1 MTERKR
7 DCIMAGELFVEAQ
20 PHPSLL
26 PDETFSQLVESGKN
40 TVKGMARA
48 LQELAEEGNQQA
60 ARELAELSARAEEF
74 DVNRHWLWEP
84 DCGGAYTMVNW
95 QPHLVSGHRN
105 CISWHL
111 AGERFIPVWLEE
123 PRSTKYPQEE
133 PSPSGFQPAQAGQ
146 PLSSLSEPRPRSET
160 ETVDAAELKAESDA
174 PQAAPTEFPD
184 APETPAPEAHELKIG
199 LLHCLPRP
207 GSPLPDSL
215 WRSLLPG
222 QENVLNIYLTLAR
235 LRDQA
240 DPRAKK
246 TMEHIRE
253 LESRTPGEPFPAIDI
268 KLRSGGWVVDEDEL
282 SCLAMVAAGLETA
295 PVLIRG
301 MAPLPAQPA
310 SVEAAA
316 PTPQPPSVETPGLS
330 PVACTE
336 VPPEPG
342 EGPCRSETLG
352 LSPVACTEPCR
363 SETPGLSPV
372 ETPAPTPP
380 PPPAALPHPELP
392 ANLSTRITHFAH
404 SRSQLPS
411 LAQARQLASLLQE
424 TTQAMPDSLVWTT
437 LGGAAGEPPS
447 AKQRLRAAKMYLCNR
462 VGISPRYLN
471 RLISFLS
478 LKPTVQK
485 EAENFTELQ
494 LRPILKLPDE
504 TIQTAVVWGIVHEQ
518 EKRSQLGQ
526 SWTYPG
532 RAVQR
537 LVDLILAGTPIKSA
551 LKQALEKKSHPERG
565 AIVQKMHGLAA
576 MARAQRG
583 SLEGLS
589 PEEFMAAYK
598 ELQLALGELT
608 RDLKKKG
615 G

>member
-1 MTERKR
+1 
-7 DCIMAGELFVEAQ
+7 
-20 PHPSLL
+20 
-26 PDETFSQLVESGKN
+26 
-40 TVKGMARA
+40 
-48 LQELAEEGNQQA
+48 
-60 ARELAELSARAEEF
+60 
-74 DVNRHWLWEP
+74 
-84 DCGGAYTMVNW
+84 
-95 QPHLVSGHRN
+95 
-105 CISWHL
+105 
-111 AGERFIPVWLEE
+111 
-123 PRSTKYPQEE
+123 
-133 PSPSGFQPAQAGQ
+133 
-146 PLSSLSEPRPRSET
+146 
-160 ETVDAAELKAESDA
+160 
-174 PQAAPTEFPD
+174 
-184 APETPAPEAHELKIG
+184 
-199 LLHCLPRP
+199 
-207 GSPLPDSL
+207 
-215 WRSLLPG
+215 
-222 QENVLNIYLTLAR
+222 
-235 LRDQA
+235 
-240 DPRAKK
+240 
-246 TMEHIRE
+246 
-253 LESRTPGEPFPAIDI
+253 
-268 KLRSGGWVVDEDEL
+268 
-282 SCLAMVAAGLETA
+282 
-295 PVLIRG
+295 
-301 MAPLPAQPA
+301 
-310 SVEAAA
+310 
-316 PTPQPPSVETPGLS
+316 
-330 PVACTE
+330 
-336 VPPEPG
+336 
-342 EGPCRSETLG
+342 
-352 LSPVACTEPCR
+352 
-363 SETPGLSPV
+363 
-372 ETPAPTPP
+372 
-380 PPPAALPHPELP
+380 
-392 ANLSTRITHFAH
+392 
-404 SRSQLPS
+404 
-411 LAQARQLASLLQE
+411 
-424 TTQAMPDSLVWTT
+424 MPDSLVWTT

-494 LRPILKLPDE
+494 LRAILKLPDE